1 MFYGNH
7 GKKQTR
13 RQSIYTHTMKK
24 FFSLFL
30 LIIIGTLTSWA
41 QLPEFSTADA
51 PVYYKINFTQG
62 STYLQDN
69 GAGTFLTNENAANS
83 GGQLFAFIGTQQSF
97 QLLSK
102 LGNYVTTGY
111 GTAANNGQSTT
122 LLKSGTEGKNFQI
135 LDSPSQSGSFVIT
148 STDNTTVGFNTWGGA
163 GAAHNIGF
171 WDTKD
176 VNDQIRF
183 ISAEDVPD
191 YTELEKLISIKYTQ
205 SGTKITSWEPTNPM
219 TLWYNVPT
227 TLTTVSN
234 KWMEYSLPIGNGRLG
249 ACLMGGVH
257 TDEIQLN
264 EKSLWTGTSTI
275 QPNPNHGKFMNLG
288 SLYVIDESGDY
299 ETFSN
304 YKRWL
309 DLEDGVGGVDFTDA
323 DNNAYERRYFASET
337 DNVIVARYLAPE
349 GKTLSLL
356 VSYYPGTGI
365 NAKMAKYN
373 GSEGFFTGYT
383 DLLKYNTTFRVVPV
397 GENAQVTSDAVGVHV
412 TGAQEVVVLLAA
424 MTDYDGTN
432 PETFSTGVGDEG
444 LASAIA
450 ATLDAAA
457 KKDYAALKD
466 AHVSNFRGY
475 MGRVKLNL
483 GTATQLASTTKTTED
498 LIKYYNNSVA
508 NSKSAQGL
516 FLEQLYF
523 YYGRYLEISS
533 SRGSLDV
540 PSNLQGIWNNS
551 SSAPWNSDVHTNI
564 NIQMNYWPAEP
575 TNLSECHLP
584 FLNYIVNMIQSPGW
598 KLAAKNAGQ
607 SVGWTVHTE
616 SNIFGGMSSWMS
628 NYTIANA
635 WYVSHLWQHYRYT
648 LDKEYLAKAFPAMW
662 SCSQYWAERLKLATD
677 GTYECPSEYSPEHGP
692 GSQNATAHS
701 QQLCRELFENTLEAI
716 EVLGNEDELDA
727 TWLEKIK
734 DRYSKLDL
742 GLATETYTGNW
753 GTGLISSNTPI
764 LREWKYS
771 SYTSGENGH
780 RHQSHLMCLY
790 PFNQVYPG
798 SEYFDAAVNSLKLRG
813 DNSTGWSMGWRINL
827 WARAQDGDH
836 ARTLLH
842 NALKHST
849 SYGVDQSQGGIY
861 YNLFDSHAPFQIDG
875 NFGACA
881 GIAEMLMQSAT
892 GTISILPAL
901 PSAWPQGCVEGL
913 KAVGD
918 FTVNIQWKQEKA
930 TTISVVNNQGQPLRM
945 TFPNASLDEALFTVN
960 GASVDVEL
968 QDDGSVVIP
977 TDKAGDVINI
987 YMDGTVGMTAV
998 ETESNAHSAVYDLTG
1013 RRADMNKKGIF
1024 VVNGKKQVIR

>member
-1 MFYGNH
+1 
-7 GKKQTR
+7 
-13 RQSIYTHTMKK
+13 MKK
-24 FFSLFL
+24 ILTL
-30 LIIIGTLTSWA
+30 LLTLIVGTIASWA

-51 PVYYKINFTQG
+51 PVYYKVNFTQG

-83 GGQLFAFIGTQQSF
+83 GGQLFAFIGTQNSF

-102 LGNYVTTGY
+102 LGNYVNTGE
-111 GTAANNGQSTT
+111 GVAINNGQTTT
-122 LLKSGTEGKNFQI
+122 LLKSSTEGKNFRI
-135 LDSPSQSGSFVIT
+135 LQSPSQSGSYVIT
-148 STDNTTVGFNTWGGA
+148 TTDNTSEGFNTWGGA
-163 GAAHNIGF
+163 SAEHNIGF
-171 WDTKD
+171 WSTTD

-183 ISAEDVPD
+183 ISAEDIPD
-191 YTELEKLISIKYTQ
+191 YTELEKLISVKYTQ
-205 SGTKITSWEPTNPM
+205 SGAKLTSWEAPNPL

-227 TLTTVSN
+227 TLTSVSN

-249 ACLMGGVH
+249 ASLMGGVH
-257 TDEIQLN
+257 TDELQLN

-275 QPNPNHGKFMNLG
+275 KGNPNHGKYMNMG
-288 SLYVIDESGDY
+288 SLYVIDESGDFS
-299 ETFSN
+299 TFSN

-309 DLEDGVGGVDFTDA
+309 DIEEAVGGVDFTDA
-323 DNNAYERRYFASET
+323 EGNAYERRYFSSEP
-337 DNVIVARYLAPE
+337 DNVIVARYTAPE
-349 GKTLSLL
+349 GKKLSLL

-365 NAKMAKYN
+365 NAKMPKYTDN
-373 GSEGFFTGYT
+373 EGSFTGFT
-383 DLLKYNTTFRVVPV
+383 DLLKYNTTFRVIPV
-397 GENAQVTSDAVGVHV
+397 GEGATVTSDNVGVHV
-412 TGAQEVVVLLAA
+412 TGAQEVLVLLAA

-432 PETFSTGVGDEG
+432 PETFSTGVGNEG
-444 LASAIA
+444 LATAIA
-450 ATLDAAA
+450 NTLSAASA
-457 KKDYAALKD
+457 KTYDELKE
-466 AHVSNFRGY
+466 AHVSNFKGY
-475 MGRVKLNL
+475 MGRVDFKI
-483 GTATQLASTTKTTED
+483 GTNTQLASTKKTTED
-498 LIKYYNNSVA
+498 LIKYYNNTTTD
-508 NSKSAQGL
+508 NSKTAQGL

-523 YYGRYLEISS
+523 HYGRYLEISS

-551 SSAPWNSDVHTNI
+551 ASAPWNSDIHTNI

-584 FLNYIVNMIQSPGW
+584 FLNYIVNMTQSPGW

-648 LDKEYLAKAFPAMW
+648 LDKEYLAKVFPAMW
-662 SCSQYWAERLKLATD
+662 SCSQYWAERLKLASD
-677 GTYECPSEYSPEHGP
+677 GTYECPNEYSPEHGP
-692 GSQNATAHS
+692 NSQNATAHS
-701 QQLCRELFENTLEAI
+701 QQLCRELFENTLDAI
-716 EVLGNEDELDA
+716 KVLGNEGELDA
-727 TWLEKIK
+727 AWLEKIK
-734 DRYSKLDL
+734 DRNAKLDL
-742 GLATETYTGNW
+742 GLATEKYTGIW
-753 GTGLISSNTPI
+753 GTSLISSQTEI

-771 SYTSGENGH
+771 GFSSGEKGH

-790 PFNQVYPG
+790 PFSQVYPG

-849 SYGVDQSQGGIY
+849 SYGTDQSQGGIY
-861 YNLFDSHAPFQIDG
+861 YNLFDSHSPFQIDG

-901 PSAWPQGCVEGL
+901 PAAWPQGSVKGL

-918 FTVNIQWKQEKA
+918 FTVDIDWNKQKA
-930 TTISVVNNQGQPLRM
+930 TDITVTNNQGQPLRM
-945 TFPNASLDEALFTVN
+945 KFKDIDIDEALITVN
-960 GASVDVEL
+960 GAKVDIEK
-968 QDDGSVVIP
+968 QEDGSIIIP
-977 TDKAGDVINI
+977 TDQAGDEIKITDGALVGISSAIN
-987 YMDGTVGMTAV
+987 GQQAQATT
-998 ETESNAHSAVYDLTG
+998 YDLAG
-1013 RRADMNKKGIF
+1013 RRIENAQKGIYI
-1024 VVNGKKQVIR
+1024 VGGKKQVIK

>member
-1 MFYGNH
+1 MSSPCRNEERDYKIN
-7 GKKQTR
+7 T
-13 RQSIYTHTMKK
+13 THTMKK
-24 FFSLFL
+24 ILLLFL
-30 LIIIGTLTSWA
+30 SLIVGTLASWA

-62 STYLQDN
+62 GTYLQDN
-69 GAGTFLTNENAANS
+69 GEGTFLTNNNAANS
-83 GGQLFAFIGTQQSF
+83 GGQLFAFIGSQSSF

-111 GTAANNGQSTT
+111 GTAINNGQSTT
-122 LLKSGTEGKNFQI
+122 LLKSGSEGKNFQI
-135 LDSPSQSGSFVIT
+135 LNSPSQSGKFVIT
-148 STDNTTVGFNTWGGA
+148 TTDNTSVGFNTWGGA
-163 GAAHNIGF
+163 GAEHNIGF

-176 VNDQIRF
+176 VNDQIQF

-191 YTELEKLISIKYTQ
+191 YTELEKLIPVNYTQ
-205 SGTKITSWEPTNPM
+205 SGTKLTTWEPVNPM
-219 TLWYNVPT
+219 TLWYNIPT

-234 KWMEYSLPIGNGRLG
+234 KWMEYSLPIGNGHLG

-275 QPNPNHGKFMNLG
+275 NPNPNHGKYMNLG

-299 ETFSN
+299 ATFAN

-309 DLEDGVGGVDFTDA
+309 DIEDGIGGVDFTDA
-323 DNNAYERRYFASET
+323 DGNAYARRYFASEP
-337 DNVIVARYLAPE
+337 DNVIVAHYQAAE
-349 GKTLSLL
+349 GKTLSFL
-356 VSYYPGTGI
+356 VSFYPGTGI
-365 NAKMAKYN
+365 NAKMPKYN
-373 GSEGFFTGYT
+373 EGEGYFTGST
-383 DLLKYNTTFRVVPV
+383 DLLKYNTTFRVIPV
-397 GENAQVTSDAVGVHV
+397 GEDATVTADAVGVHV
-412 TGAQEVVVLLAA
+412 SGAQEVIVLLAA

-432 PETFSTGVGDEG
+432 PATFSTGVGDEG
-444 LASAIA
+444 LAAAIA
-450 ATLDAAA
+450 STLDAAA
-457 KKDYAALKD
+457 KKSYSELEN
-466 AHVSNFRGY
+466 AHVENFRSY
-475 MGRVKLNL
+475 MSRVSLNL
-483 GTATQLASTTKTTED
+483 GTSTQLAASTKTTED
-498 LIKYYNNSVA
+498 LIKYYNNSTA

-551 SSAPWNSDVHTNI
+551 ASAPWNSDVHTNI

-575 TNLSECHLP
+575 TNLSDCHLP
-584 FLNYIVNMIQSPGW
+584 FLNYIVNMTQSPGW

-648 LDKEYLAKAFPAMW
+648 LDKEYLAKVFPAMW
-662 SCSQYWAERLKLATD
+662 SCAQYWAERLKLASD
-677 GTYECPSEYSPEHGP
+677 GTYECPNEYSPEHGP

-716 EVLGNEDELDA
+716 EVLGNESELDA
-727 TWLEKIK
+727 EWLEKIK
-734 DRYSKLDL
+734 DRNAKLDL

-753 GTGLISSNTPI
+753 GTSLINSNTQI

-849 SYGVDQSQGGIY
+849 SYGVDQSRGGIY

-901 PSAWPQGCVEGL
+901 PGAWAQGSVKGL

-918 FTVNIQWKQEKA
+918 FTVNIEWKDKKA
-930 TTISVVNNQGQPLRM
+930 TFVSVVNNQGQPLRM
-945 TFPNASLDEALFTVN
+945 TFPNVSLENGLITVN
-960 GASVDVEL
+960 GASVTPESKE
-968 QDDGSVVIP
+968 DGSILIP
-977 TDKAGDVINI
+977 SSTAGDLIEI
-987 YMDGTVGMTAV
+987 YVEKPVGI
-998 ETESNAHSAVYDLTG
+998 SAVDAGTHQGDSTYDLAG
-1013 RRADMNKKGIF
+1013 RRAYNTQKGIF
-1024 VVNGKKQVIR
+1024 ITNGKKEVIR